1 MYIKKIESDLKKKY
15 YVLKKTRANIRNCF
29 FLNQVKI
36 KPNLT
41 KKTL

>member
-29 FLNQVKI
+29 FFKSSKN
-36 KPNLT
+36 
-41 KKTL
+41 